1 MKQRSNRFWL
11 WLLGALMVL
20 SGAIAFWVFTRT
32 AAGTT
37 AVVTLDGREV
47 CRVDLATLTEGYTVS
62 YTGEGGI
69 TNVVEFAPG
78 GVRVR
83 EADCP
88 DQVCVRQGWIKTG
101 VAPIV
106 CLPNRLTI
114 KITDGQPGQLDGLVR

>member
-1 MKQRSNRFWL
+1 MRQRSNRFWL
-11 WLLGALMVL
+11 CLLGAVMVL
-20 SGAIAFWVFTRT
+20 SAAAALWIFTRT

-37 AVVTLDGREV
+37 AVVTLDGQEV

-62 YTGEGGI
+62 YTGEGGV

-78 GVRVR
+78 KVRVR
-83 EADCP
+83 EANCP
-88 DQVCVRQGWIKTG
+88 DQVCVRQGWIETG

-114 KITDGQPGQLDGLVR
+114 EITDGQPEELDGIVG